1 MVRAQLVANFATRRE
16 VSIDDSVEEIDAFVS
31 SKIEKPS
38 PKTRKAEFILEIDQK
53 WLDYMDGN
61 LKYVRSPGSLAD
73 NFSKFQNEFYARYLT
88 NLSEALGYFSRESSV
103 AKVMVDRPAVD
114 IQNSIRSH
122 ELISDLKLPQI
133 LEQDPLILG
142 LAGLSESG
150 KGTIA
155 EELSR
160 KHGFTRLKLGFFNET
175 ARLQSEEY
183 FGDPHVIA
191 MNALRFIANNRHL
204 ERITF
209 ESFYGP
215 HLASEFLTL
224 LGSDRWKTI
233 MLEVPDE
240 VRRQRL
246 IAQFPTAN
254 IDQIMEDQD
263 RKDQQKLAQGILEY
277 MEIADLRVDNS
288 GTINQTV
295 DRIIEGLKI

>member
-1 MVRAQLVANFATRRE
+1 VT
-16 VSIDDSVEEIDAFVS
+16 S
-31 SKIEKPS
+31 
-38 PKTRKAEFILEIDQK
+38 LE
-53 WLDYMDGN
+53 LD
-61 LKYVRSPGSLAD
+61 GSC
-73 NFSKFQNEFYARYLT
+73 NCCK
-88 NLSEALGYFSRESSV
+88 
-103 AKVMVDRPAVD
+103 
-114 IQNSIRSH
+114 H
-122 ELISDLKLPQI
+122 
-133 LEQDPLILG
+133 
-142 LAGLSESG
+142 
-150 KGTIA
+150 IA